1 MRRLTLF
8 LYLLLAFYANAAVN
22 VRFTFSDFTTNP
34 ASVKQVVMTPLYQY
48 GVSGTNVLITDKI
61 ATKTDKS
68 GVCIVSNVTV
78 GYAYR
83 VELFSVTTTTYTNSF
98 PTNLENG
105 ITVESIA
112 YISASTNLGPSSLA
126 YSQAAAESRFATI
139 DMVSGGGI
147 NNVTATNISK
157 NVAQSA
163 TNDYNSTILAR
174 RYIQQGTTN
183 IQFQN
188 ESTNVPSQSEG
199 LVYYDNAT
207 HTLAYY
213 NDQSAVTVNIGQEE
227 HVRVVNKTSGTI
239 SNGQPVTIFGFQGNR
254 PKAILAYSTNIDLP
268 YWSCIGLATH
278 DIAVNAEGLVTA
290 YGVVNGIDTRAY
302 GSNTIYLSTNAGTL
316 TTNLPP
322 SGYNVVKVGIALN
335 NTVNGSIWVSPVQP
349 VHQDD
354 VTGLTNRLAQIEGNT
369 NFTSIH
375 VTDNSTFESDV
386 TANALKATD
395 IYSGQRPLSV
405 EIEIGRAHV

>member
-1 MRRLTLF
+1 MLF
-8 LYLLLAFYANAAVN
+8 
-22 VRFTFSDFTTNP
+22 R
-34 ASVKQVVMTPLYQY
+34 
-48 GVSGTNVLITDKI
+48 
-61 ATKTDKS
+61 
-68 GVCIVSNVTV
+68 
-78 GYAYR
+78 
-83 VELFSVTTTTYTNSF
+83 
-98 PTNLENG
+98 
-105 ITVESIA
+105 
-112 YISASTNLGPSSLA
+112 SASTNLGPSSLA
-126 YSQAAAESRFATI
+126 YSQAAADARFATI

-405 EIEIGRAHV
+405 EIAQIGTDGYLDASGIAVTNVATLQDVCAATNGLSGGGVSLTQVSNTAVGMGMLTNHQTAPAYLDGSLNVGSNQAGFAY